1 MLFFVQGRLW
11 DVSGILPG
19 WPALCCVR
27 RYWSV
32 PDCNRQL
39 QSSLSDLGCPQGR
52 LGNPQT
58 GCQFGRVVDFAL
70 RAFRAS
76 SEAASIQSRNL
87 AGAMLKT
94 RLPAMAFLTWPA
106 QFSSASI
113 TGCRAAAILALDSR
127 GRDETVAIESLGH
140 QLLDLWRT
148 AVRLVRQLFRER
160 PLGHIRLVEET
171 LS

>member
-1 MLFFVQGRLW
+1 MCKADCEMYPEYCRGGQH
-11 DVSGILPG
+11 
-19 WPALCCVR
+19 CVACDAIDPSQTATANYSR
-27 RYWSV
+27 RYLTSAV
-32 PDCNRQL
+32 
-39 QSSLSDLGCPQGR
+39 PQGR

-76 SEAASIQSRNL
+76 SEDASIQSRNL

-113 TGCRAAAILALDSR
+113 TACRAAAILALDSR

-140 QLLDLWRT
+140 QLLDFWRT
-148 AVRLVRQLFRER
+148 AVQLVRQLFRER

-171 LS
+171 LP